1 MFNSSKN
8 EETKTQSKEIE
19 SIIGKGAKITGEFV
33 TSNSVRVEGK
43 IDGSI
48 ESKATLIIGKEAL
61 IKNKVKAENITIA
74 GQVEGEIIAHN
85 KVELLQ
91 TAKVNAD
98 ISTKSLKIE
107 EGAVFNGSSKSLTDH
122 KTAEINQKTKTKSK
136 TKSKNKNK
144 K

>member
-8 EETKTQSKEIE
+8 EENKTQSKEIE
-19 SIIGKGAKITGEFV
+19 SIIGKGAKITGELV

-48 ESKATLIIGKEAL
+48 ESKSTLIIGKEAL
-61 IKNKVKAENITIA
+61 IKNKVKAKNITIA

-107 EGAVFNGSSKSLTDH
+107 EGAVFNGSSKSLTEH
-122 KTAEINQKTKTKSK
+122 KTAKINQKDKKQKTKSN
-136 TKSKNKNK
+136 NKNK

>member
-8 EETKTQSKEIE
+8 EENKTQSKEIE
-19 SIIGKGAKITGEFV
+19 SIIGKGAKITGELV

-48 ESKATLIIGKEAL
+48 ESKSTLVIGKEAL
-61 IKNKVKAENITIA
+61 IKNKVQAKNITIA

-107 EGAVFNGSSKSLTDH
+107 EGAVFNGSSKSLTEH
-122 KTAEINQKTKTKSK
+122 KTAKINQKDKKQKTKSN
-136 TKSKNKNK
+136 NKNK

>member
-8 EETKTQSKEIE
+8 EENKTQSKEIE
-19 SIIGKGAKITGEFV
+19 SIIGKGAKITGELV

-48 ESKATLIIGKEAL
+48 ESKSTLIIGKEAL
-61 IKNKVKAENITIA
+61 IKSKVKAKNITIA

-107 EGAVFNGSSKSLTDH
+107 EGAVFNGSSKSLTEH
-122 KTAEINQKTKTKSK
+122 KTAKINQKDKKQKTKSN
-136 TKSKNKNK
+136 NKNK

>member
-8 EETKTQSKEIE
+8 EENKTQSKEIE
-19 SIIGKGAKITGEFV
+19 SIIGKGAKITGELV

-48 ESKATLIIGKEAL
+48 ESKSTLVIGKEAL
-61 IKNKVKAENITIA
+61 IKNKVQAKNITIA

-85 KVELLQ
+85 KVELFQ

-107 EGAVFNGSSKSLTDH
+107 EGAVFNGSSKSLTEH
-122 KTAEINQKTKTKSK
+122 KTAKINQKDKKQKTKSN
-136 TKSKNKNK
+136 NKNK

>member
-8 EETKTQSKEIE
+8 EDNKTQTKEIE
-19 SIIGKGAKITGEFV
+19 SIIGKGAKITGELV
-33 TSNSVRVEGK
+33 TSNSVRVEGE

-48 ESKATLIIGKEAL
+48 ESKSTLIIGKEAL
-61 IKNKVKAENITIA
+61 IKNKVKAKNITIA
-74 GQVEGEIIAHN
+74 GRVEGEIIANN

-107 EGAVFNGSSKSLTDH
+107 EGAVFNGSSKSLTE
-122 KTAEINQKTKTKSK
+122 KETAKVKTKTKNIKQKKK
-136 TKSKNKNK
+136 TKNK